1 MNVGLSERVPD
12 AAGGTNRRPA
22 RIMAMVALLWATA
35 AVAVWPAAVRGQD
48 SWEYTPYQIR
58 VWLSVRPSATLSAL
72 WQQRLVDTLE
82 VLAPIHGGAT
92 WRLTAEVAPE
102 TIGASMAVAF
112 DELDVDQVRAAQPEA
127 LTHDKLMLLCVQE
140 THGRFTLACR
150 ELDCRTR
157 TFGETVRRDMW
168 QRELVARV
176 VADLVA
182 ESFRPL
188 VRLESARGKK
198 ATVRIR
204 GGGLV
209 QDASCPAAVSAG
221 DVLQPVVRRNDR
233 TGEPR
238 PQGIQI
244 IDWTYL
250 LVRDAQEYLL
260 NCDVYSALRNPLGG
274 RSSTSIERLALKV
287 RPLGSRTTLQL
298 VDRDQPAVPLEGYE
312 MFAKKPVADTDAEP
326 NPSVRLGV
334 TDWRGT
340 IDVEQS
346 ELPLRVIYVKNGAH
360 LLARIPI
367 VPGYRPFEQVP
378 LPNDDKRLEA
388 EAFVKG
394 MERTV
399 MDLVARRE
407 ILSVRIRRRVAEGKR
422 DEAQTLLNELKS
434 LQTKDDLEMM
444 LASRQAALAS
454 PDRRQQQ
461 RIDQLLSGTRSL
473 LHKYLSPEL
482 LVVLEREISSANY

>member
-1 MNVGLSERVPD
+1 
-12 AAGGTNRRPA
+12 
-22 RIMAMVALLWATA
+22 
-35 AVAVWPAAVRGQD
+35 
-48 SWEYTPYQIR
+48 
-58 VWLSVRPSATLSAL
+58 
-72 WQQRLVDTLE
+72 
-82 VLAPIHGGAT
+82 
-92 WRLTAEVAPE
+92 
-102 TIGASMAVAF
+102 
-112 DELDVDQVRAAQPEA
+112 
-127 LTHDKLMLLCVQE
+127 
-140 THGRFTLACR
+140 
-150 ELDCRTR
+150 
-157 TFGETVRRDMW
+157 
-168 QRELVARV
+168 
-176 VADLVA
+176 
-182 ESFRPL
+182 
-188 VRLESARGKK
+188 
-198 ATVRIR
+198 
-204 GGGLV
+204 
-209 QDASCPAAVSAG
+209 
-221 DVLQPVVRRNDR
+221 
-233 TGEPR
+233 
-238 PQGIQI
+238 
-244 IDWTYL
+244 
-250 LVRDAQEYLL
+250 
-260 NCDVYSALRNPLGG
+260 
-274 RSSTSIERLALKV
+274 
-287 RPLGSRTTLQL
+287 LGSRTTLQL